1 MIFEKVR
8 EIISDQFDIE
18 EERITNETT
27 FEEFGA
33 DSLDIVE
40 LIVTI
45 EEKFNIEI
53 EEEIVEEIC
62 NVQDIVDYIE
72 KKI

>member
-1 MIFEKVR
+1 MIFHKVR

-18 EERITNETT
+18 EETITNETT

-40 LIVTI
+40 LIIAI
-45 EEKFNIEI
+45 EEQFNIEV

-62 NVQDIVDYIE
+62 NVGDVVSYIE
-72 KKI
+72 KKV